1 MIGPIGRIGPI
12 ATNHV
17 SRITAMSVKLT
28 IVFFILICFEIG
40 ILLVILPW
48 VPSPSWNE
56 NYLLVLAADKMHS
69 PWLAIA
75 MKSGY
80 ARGAVTGL
88 GILNI
93 MLGVWEIIYFRKT
106 ARAFQMEWQSDESN
120 TKPLDAIEAT
130 HIRDNRSP
138 IVDQSNGPNGP
149 NGADGADG
157 KVGPDLPG

>member
-1 MIGPIGRIGPI
+1 
-12 ATNHV
+12 
-17 SRITAMSVKLT
+17 MSVKLT
-28 IVFFILICFEIG
+28 IIFFILICFEIG

-56 NYLLVLAADKMHS
+56 NYLLVLAADKMHW

-88 GILNI
+88 GFLNI
-93 MLGVWEIIYFRKT
+93 ALGVWEIIYFRKT

-120 TKPLDAIEAT
+120 TKPLDDIEAT
-130 HIRDNRSP
+130 HIRDHRSP
-138 IVDQSNGPNGP
+138 IADQSNRPGGPNSP
-149 NGADGADG
+149 DNPDARP
-157 KVGPDLPG
+157 GPDISS

>member
-1 MIGPIGRIGPI
+1 
-12 ATNHV
+12 
-17 SRITAMSVKLT
+17 MSVKLT
-28 IVFFILICFEIG
+28 ILFFILICFEIG

-56 NYLLVLAADKMHS
+56 NYLLVLAADKMHW

-88 GILNI
+88 GVLNI
-93 MLGVWEIIYFRKT
+93 MLGVWEIIYFRRT

-120 TKPLDAIEAT
+120 TKPLDPVDTT

-138 IVDQSNGPNGP
+138 LADQSDRTDRKP
-149 NGADGADG
+149 
-157 KVGPDLPG
+157 GPDTSN

>member
-1 MIGPIGRIGPI
+1 
-12 ATNHV
+12 
-17 SRITAMSVKLT
+17 MSVKLT

-56 NYLLVLAADKMHS
+56 NYLLVLAADKMHW
-69 PWLAIA
+69 PGLAIA

-88 GILNI
+88 GLLNI
-93 MLGVWEIIYFRKT
+93 TLGIWEIIYFRKT

-120 TKPLDAIEAT
+120 TKPLDALDTAD
-130 HIRDNRSP
+130 IRDNRPP
-138 IVDQSNGPNGP
+138 IADQSDGP
-149 NGADGADG
+149 DG
-157 KVGPDLPG
+157 KAGPDSSP

>member
-1 MIGPIGRIGPI
+1 MIAHKSPFTHNVII
-12 ATNHV
+12 
-17 SRITAMSVKLT
+17 AMSVKLT
-28 IVFFILICFEIG
+28 IIFFILICFEIG

-56 NYLLVLAADKMHS
+56 NYLLVLAADKMHW

-88 GILNI
+88 GLLNI
-93 MLGVWEIIYFRKT
+93 ALGVWEIIYFRKT

-120 TKPLDAIEAT
+120 TTPLDDIEAAP
-130 HIRDNRSP
+130 IRDHRSP
-138 IVDQSNGPNGP
+138 IAEQPNGP
-149 NGADGADG
+149 NGTDG
-157 KVGPDLPG
+157 KPGPDISS

>member
-1 MIGPIGRIGPI
+1 MRDNSV
-12 ATNHV
+12 TDHV
-17 SRITAMSVKLT
+17 SLIALHASAMSVKLT
-28 IVFFILICFEIG
+28 ILFFILICFEIG

-56 NYLLVLAADKMHS
+56 NYLLVLAADKMHW

-88 GILNI
+88 GVLNI
-93 MLGVWEIIYFRKT
+93 MLGVWEIIFFRRT
-106 ARAFQMEWQSDESN
+106 ARAFQMEWQIDESN
-120 TKPLDAIEAT
+120 TKRLDAVEAT

-138 IVDQSNGPNGP
+138 LADQSDEPERKP
-149 NGADGADG
+149 
-157 KVGPDLPG
+157 GPDISN

>member
-1 MIGPIGRIGPI
+1 
-12 ATNHV
+12 
-17 SRITAMSVKLT
+17 MSVKLT
-28 IVFFILICFEIG
+28 ILFFILICFEIG

-56 NYLLVLAADKMHS
+56 NYLLVLAADKMHW

-88 GILNI
+88 GVLNI
-93 MLGVWEIIYFRKT
+93 MLGVWEIIYFRRT

-120 TKPLDAIEAT
+120 TKPFDAAEPT
-130 HIRDNRSP
+130 HIRDNRSQ
-138 IVDQSNGPNGP
+138 IADQSNAPERKP
-149 NGADGADG
+149 
-157 KVGPDLPG
+157 GPDTSN

>member
-1 MIGPIGRIGPI
+1 
-12 ATNHV
+12 
-17 SRITAMSVKLT
+17 MSVKLT
-28 IVFFILICFEIG
+28 ILFFILICFEIG

-56 NYLLVLAADKMHS
+56 NYLLVLAADKMHW

-80 ARGAVTGL
+80 ARGAVSGL
-88 GILNI
+88 GVLNI
-93 MLGVWEIIYFRKT
+93 MLGVWEIIYFRRT

-120 TKPLDAIEAT
+120 TKPLDAVEAT

-138 IVDQSNGPNGP
+138 LADQSNGLNEP
-149 NGADGADG
+149 DGSRPSA
-157 KVGPDLPG
+157 GPDITN